1 MATPQP
7 PAPSPVSNRRNYN
20 EEQRELEFK
29 LEEMSNKCD
38 RTNTSLNYTKKENYQ
53 QFDHTKDF
61 TTFYNNIENQLI
73 TVGLAEFVT
82 YKFLPIDLLDP
93 FQSIDN
99 RVFRNALELKEKMK
113 SVVNKISDMESR
125 ALSRLQTLLLHI
137 FFEPQAQDLL
147 RTFVQDCLPYE
158 KFTHHKKLYN
168 SQTLI

>member
-1 MATPQP
+1 M
-7 PAPSPVSNRRNYN
+7 
-20 EEQRELEFK
+20 ELEYR

-113 SVVNKISDMESR
+113 SVVNKIYCFIKKTVKCSLEYF
-125 ALSRLQTLLLHI
+125 ACLSIIRFWIVIVILFSVKI
-137 FFEPQAQDLL
+137 FYMMLMIASHLIETIFITKPTVVFPLFRMPQP
-147 RTFVQDCLPYE
+147 FVW
-158 KFTHHKKLYN
+158 
-168 SQTLI
+168 